1 MLSFKEVD
9 PSVLGP
15 KYKKVKAKDEFV
27 SDAVAVEEACRKV
40 ENETNEKL
48 EKGLSVSVKEAV
60 DKTKEFI
67 NKANPDTTVMYGNV
81 DTRPIVASCP
91 FCGEEASL
99 NTDMF
104 AGKYAAQVKCLSCG
118 SSGPRVTDHDH
129 DGTFVFKALGI
140 WNERR

>member
-40 ENETNEKL
+40 ENEMNEKP
-48 EKGLSVSVKEAV
+48 ENDLSVSVKEAV

-67 NKANPDTTVMYGNV
+67 NKAKPDTTVMYV
-81 DTRPIVASCP
+81 DTRPVIAPCP
-91 FCGEEASL
+91 FCGKEASIK
-99 NTDMF
+99 TDMF

-118 SSGPRVTDHDH
+118 SSGPRITDHDH
-129 DGTFVFKALGI
+129 DGTFVFEALGI